1 MIAFGWLVPLSL
13 LASSANVIT
22 FDHDSLGKTPLGWT
36 VAMTTVGQPSRL
48 VNPGVA
54 PKWEIVRD
62 LSAPTP
68 PYVLAQVSADPR
80 ENRFPLAVW
89 DRVSVRDGDL
99 SVRLKPVSGRHG
111 QAGGLL
117 FRYRDEK
124 NYYAVRAS
132 AMGDEVALYKV
143 ENGRSIP
150 ISPRGMPPSA
160 FEVKHD
166 IRPNAWQ
173 ILKISFRGNQF
184 QVYVN
189 HRRLFRAQDA
199 TYTGPGKVGLFT
211 VSDSVT
217 YFDDFRVYPK

>member
-1 MIAFGWLVPLSL
+1 MTSFGWLVSFSL
-13 LASSANVIT
+13 LASSAHVVT
-22 FDHDSLGKTPLGWT
+22 FDRDSLGKAPPGWT
-36 VAMTTVGQPSRL
+36 VAMTNR
-48 VNPGVA
+48 GVA
-54 PKWEIVRD
+54 PQWQILRD
-62 LSAPTP
+62 PSAPTP
-68 PYVLAQVSADPR
+68 PYVLAQTSSGPQQDR
-80 ENRFPLAVW
+80 LPLAIF
-89 DRVSVRDGDL
+89 DRVSLRDGEV
-99 SVRLKPVSGRHG
+99 SVRLKPVSGRQD
-111 QAGGLL
+111 QAGGLV
-117 FRYRDEK
+117 FRYQDEK

-132 AMGDEVALYKV
+132 AMGDEVALFKV

-150 ISPRGMPPSA
+150 IMPRGMAPSV

-189 HRRLFRAQDA
+189 HRRLFRAQDS
-199 TYTGPGKVGLFT
+199 TFTGAGKVGLCT